1 MKNMKIKPFVVDY
14 LTRLKFIL
22 DNIDSDVISD
32 IVDALEQT
40 IVNKSKIYIIGNG
53 GSSATASHMVNDL
66 GAGLRRRNII
76 NFDVVSLGDNS
87 PVVTAIANDIGYENI
102 FYMQMKG
109 LINADDVVIALSCS
123 GDSPNIIKAVNYAQD
138 LGCKIIGVTGF
149 DGGSLKKISDISFH
163 IDAPKNEYGLVE
175 DAHMILDH
183 IIYSYYIQTES
194 TLNR

>member
-1 MKNMKIKPFVVDY
+1 
-14 LTRLKFIL
+14 
-22 DNIDSDVISD
+22 
-32 IVDALEQT
+32 
-40 IVNKSKIYIIGNG
+40 
-53 GSSATASHMVNDL
+53 MVNDL
-66 GAGLRRRNII
+66 GAGLRRRDVI

>member
-1 MKNMKIKPFVVDY
+1 
-14 LTRLKFIL
+14 
-22 DNIDSDVISD
+22 
-32 IVDALEQT
+32 
-40 IVNKSKIYIIGNG
+40 
-53 GSSATASHMVNDL
+53 
-66 GAGLRRRNII
+66 
-76 NFDVVSLGDNS
+76 LGDNS